1 MTKVESKLVP
11 SLEGSGLGLRLMKE
25 EELTQGW
32 TEEITEVQRVK
43 SFTPWGGWCAI

>member
-25 EELTQGW
+25 EELTQRC
-32 TEEITEVQRVK
+32 TEEITEVHRVK
-43 SFTPWGGWCAI
+43 SYPPYGGLGVK